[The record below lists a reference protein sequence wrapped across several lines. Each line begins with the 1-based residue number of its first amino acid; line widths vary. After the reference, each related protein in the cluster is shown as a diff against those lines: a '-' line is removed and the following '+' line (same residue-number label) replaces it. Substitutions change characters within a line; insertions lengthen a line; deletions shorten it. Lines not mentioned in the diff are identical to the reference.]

1 MGDFER
7 LYNFPRFTR
16 VTVVYLPDPRW
27 IARRRLNDDLKQF
40 ERQTPP
46 LSNFFF
52 SIYI

>member
-40 ERQTPP
+40 ERQAPP